1 MRREIVRAAAVIAV
15 WLVTF
20 CILLFGG
27 FTFALWGEET
37 AKNLLG
43 VGLLFAASVL
53 STVIILW
60 PPWGSQG
67 QRTDQSQPK
76 AE

>member
-1 MRREIVRAAAVIAV
+1 MRREIVRAVAASAV

-20 CILLFGG
+20 CILLFGD
-27 FTFALWGEET
+27 FRFDLWSGDT
-37 AKNLLG
+37 SKNVLG
-43 VGLLFAASVL
+43 IGLLFAAIVL

-60 PPWGSQG
+60 RPRGSSGQG
-67 QRTDQSQPK
+67 AGQTEPK